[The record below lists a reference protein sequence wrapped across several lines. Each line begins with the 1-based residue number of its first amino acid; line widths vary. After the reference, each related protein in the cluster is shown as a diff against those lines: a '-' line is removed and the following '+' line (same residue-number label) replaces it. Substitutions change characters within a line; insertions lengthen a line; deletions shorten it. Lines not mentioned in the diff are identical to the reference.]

1 MRRSD
6 NVARLP
12 EAFDVVVIGA
22 GATGLGVAIDS
33 ASRGYAT
40 LVVDQRDLAHGT
52 SSRSTNLVH
61 GGVRYL
67 QQGNISLVR
76 QALRERGL
84 LMQNAPH
91 IVSEL
96 MFLVPSYEL
105 WSRPFYGMGLK
116 AYDLMAGSQGLT
128 STRIVGARAAEDLVP
143 TIRAEKLRGGVLYSD
158 GQFNDSRLAMSM
170 ARTASRLGAVLVNY
184 AAVGDLLKTAGKVS
198 GAVVADLESGS
209 EHAVRARV
217 VVNATGV
224 FTDAIRRMDDPN
236 AERIVAT
243 SQGSHIV
250 LPKSFLPGETA
261 LMVPRTKDGRVCF
274 LIPWEGR
281 VLLGTTDTPV
291 PGPTSEPVAVDA
303 EIDFLLDCAAQ
314 YLRKEPSRDDILSV
328 FSGLRPLVR
337 GSTDKT
343 SALSRDHTLVVSES
357 GLVTITG
364 GKWTTYR
371 HMAEHTVNRLAA
383 VAGLP
388 RVECI
393 TGDLKLDGA
402 NAKNSRWAQFGV
414 AESRIHHYEERYRGT
429 LRPALPYSMAMV
441 GYVLEEEMP
450 VKLEDVLVRRLR
462 ALQLDARAA
471 LDAAPKVADL
481 MATMQGR
488 DQQWVEEELS
498 QFGRLAANAMA
509 RQDARCTEKAA
520 LALH

>member
-1 MRRSD
+1 MKRSD

-12 EAFDVVVIGA
+12 EAFDVLVIGA

-33 ASRGYAT
+33 TSRGYST

-84 LMQNAPH
+84 LLKNAPH

-96 MFLVPSYEL
+96 RFLVPSYEL

-116 AYDLMAGSQGLT
+116 AYDLMAGSLGLT
-128 STRIVGARAAEDLVP
+128 STRIVGARTAEDLVP
-143 TIRAEKLRGGVLYSD
+143 TIRPDKLRGGVLYSD
-158 GQFNDSRLAMSM
+158 GQFNDSRLAISM
-170 ARTASRLGAVLVNY
+170 ARTANRLGAALVNY
-184 AAVGDLLKTAGKVS
+184 AGVSDLLKTAGKVS
-198 GAVVADLESGS
+198 GAVVADLETGS
-209 EHAVRARV
+209 EFAVRARV

-224 FTDAIRRMDDPN
+224 FTDAIRRMDDPS

-250 LPKSFLPGETA
+250 LPRSFLPGETA

-281 VLLGTTDTPV
+281 VLLGTTDIPV
-291 PGPTSEPVAVDA
+291 PGATAEPVAVDS

-343 SALSRDHTLVVSES
+343 SALSRDHTLVVSDS

-371 HMAEHTVNRLAA
+371 HMAEHTVDRLAA

-388 RVECI
+388 RFECR
-393 TGDLKLDGA
+393 TRDLQLDGA
-402 NAKNSRWAQFGV
+402 DAKDSPWAQFGV
-414 AESRIHHYEERYRGT
+414 EASRIHQYDQRYTGT
-429 LRPALPYSMAMV
+429 LHPALPYSMAMV
-441 GYVLEEEMP
+441 GYVVEEEMP
-450 VKLEDVLVRRLR
+450 VRLEDVLVRRLR
-462 ALQLDARAA
+462 ALQSDAGAA
-471 LDAAPKVADL
+471 LEAAPKVAAL
-481 MATMQGR
+481 MATIQGR
-488 DQQWVEEELS
+488 SQHWVQNELS
-498 QFGRLAANAMA
+498 QFGQLAASAMA
-509 RQDARCTEKAA
+509 RQETRRTRESPHA
-520 LALH
+520 HH